1 MAKKYI
7 KHDREVTPE
16 QLNKYGKYAT
26 HDIHVPILLLYPAGK
41 VTDKNGTDVKIDDDF
56 IHRTMSATNASI
68 KKKFESPFAK
78 TKSFI
83 ASVIGD
89 YEHIP
94 IIKNHNTSD
103 VDGTVGHSKGLCYLE
118 TIDNMKCLMILGV
131 IKDPEAKMKIEG
143 DIFRNTSLGTRP
155 DGSIK
160 EISIVSNEALPHGG
174 FMMSEKDN
182 IQQDDTIEI
191 VPQINKETLLLHNEL
206 QELQLSE
213 HQLTNITIPN
223 HIILA
228 RMIKK
233 GKIEAYKYDELIN
246 KDTSILELMEQS
258 LPTNN
263 LGIMFGTS
271 KQLSKID
278 ASDTVLSS
286 IVKDYKKNKKDIKDK
301 KTTETLSIEAIKL
314 DHNNLKE
321 NRAKELKHIVELME
335 YSSSIAKDYINIE
348 LGEGVEVKGF
358 RDKYLTEYL
367 ERSKELKNKI
377 NNLQIQLGE
386 KQ

>member
-1 MAKKYI
+1 
-7 KHDREVTPE
+7 
-16 QLNKYGKYAT
+16 
-26 HDIHVPILLLYPAGK
+26 
-41 VTDKNGTDVKIDDDF
+41 
-56 IHRTMSATNASI
+56 
-68 KKKFESPFAK
+68 
-78 TKSFI
+78 
-83 ASVIGD
+83 
-89 YEHIP
+89 
-94 IIKNHNTSD
+94 
-103 VDGTVGHSKGLCYLE
+103 
-118 TIDNMKCLMILGV
+118 MILGV
-131 IKDPEAKMKIEG
+131 IKEPEAKMKIEG